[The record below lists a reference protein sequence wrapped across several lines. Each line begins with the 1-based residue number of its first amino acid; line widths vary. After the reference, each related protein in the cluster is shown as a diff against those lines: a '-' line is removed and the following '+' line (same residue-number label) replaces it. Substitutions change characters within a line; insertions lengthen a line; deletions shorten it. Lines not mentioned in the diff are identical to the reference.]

1 MKRIRTHTH
10 THTLV
15 QAYVCVCSLKMARCH
30 TFIPWP
36 KCLLTI
42 HHLPS
47 PMTIQSTCL
56 DVTHTQTLTCMLQL
70 RHATCV
76 DIQTY
81 ILHTAIGLTMSCGTW
96 WRRRRCQC
104 KNVLYQK
111 GLRFYILHCL
121 MAFIFRL
128 CLLLNRWI
136 MLHIWIQWNEHTYTY
151 MHTHTHSLK
160 LLSNNVM

>member
-10 THTLV
+10 M
-15 QAYVCVCSLKMARCH
+15 QAYVCVCSPKMARCH

-47 PMTIQSTCL
+47 PMTIQSTWL
-56 DVTHTQTLTCMLQL
+56 DVTHTHTDSYLYASVETCDMC
-70 RHATCV
+70 RHTN
-76 DIQTY
+76 IQTY
-81 ILHTAIGLTMSCGTW
+81 ISYTAIGLTMSCGTW
-96 WRRRRCQC
+96 WRWRRRCQC

-136 MLHIWIQWNEHTYTY
+136 MLHIWIQWNGHTYTY
-151 MHTHTHSLK
+151 MHTHTLIEIIIQ
-160 LLSNNVM
+160 